1 MLHCEWQSNMASWKF
16 PQFPW
21 DFPVWKM
28 PIESRDFHW
37 DVWWVIPGITI
48 SHWLITIKPTVDGYI
63 RIISPFSIPHYD
75 LRCKSPWNYISIS
88 KAAAAEPPKPG
99 VFRNSTEPGSS
110 VWRYCFGPDLFRKAR
125 LRWLQEAP
133 QSLKK
138 FHSLANYER
147 KNLTPV
153 IVTSSL

>member
-1 MLHCEWQSNMASWKF
+1 MEIL
-16 PQFPW
+16 
-21 DFPVWKM
+21 
-28 PIESRDFHW
+28 
-37 DVWWVIPGITI
+37 
-48 SHWLITIKPTVDGYI
+48 
-63 RIISPFSIPHYD
+63 
-75 LRCKSPWNYISIS
+75 
-88 KAAAAEPPKPG
+88 
-99 VFRNSTEPGSS
+99 
-110 VWRYCFGPDLFRKAR
+110 FGPDLFRKAR